1 MLVLWEGWTPGYT
14 GDGITGYI
22 RCQYWSKQEG
32 RMLGWRGDG
41 EMGVGVRGG
50 SGEGN
55 WISTRTGV
63 GQGQDFLTD
72 TGAGVCVT
80 PPCVAESH
88 QRHAQH
94 PLKMLGI
101 DFSCGSYQRNSER
114 IMLLNSLYQ
123 TDMSLYS
130 NRYLFVRSK
139 IGGQKWQPHIL
150 CKTMSFFASRL
161 TPWFAW
167 QPRAPAQK
175 TTCAEMQIVT
185 YCYPSTVATG
195 SLTTCAVAMKNA
207 LFRVIKIFEFGKWV
221 EHHNGDHVIHVTSDD
236 ITGDRKVAQP
246 SPWSR
251 VHATNSVALA
261 TRWCPPGWV
270 KA

>member
-1 MLVLWEGWTPGYT
+1 MFTQIVDIDSEMRQWIPTRH
-14 GDGITGYI
+14 ITSSL
-22 RCQYWSKQEG
+22 R
-32 RMLGWRGDG
+32 L
-41 EMGVGVRGG
+41 
-50 SGEGN
+50 
-55 WISTRTGV
+55 
-63 GQGQDFLTD
+63 
-72 TGAGVCVT
+72 T
-80 PPCVAESH
+80 PPCVAESD

-101 DFSCGSYQRNSER
+101 DFSCGSYQINSER

-150 CKTMSFFASRL
+150 CKTMSFFTSRL

-175 TTCAEMQIVT
+175 TTRAEMQISCT
-185 YCYPSTVATG
+185 HYYPSIFATA

-207 LFRVIKIFEFGKWV
+207 LFRAIKISEFGKWV
-221 EHHNGDHVIHVTSDD
+221 ERHNDDHVIHVTSDD
-236 ITGDRKVAQP
+236 VMGDRKVAQP
-246 SPWSR
+246 SR
-251 VHATNSVALA
+251 LHATKSVALA